1 VAFLIIIKSGILE
14 SIKPLVQ
21 HYFET
26 TLIKLVSDRLQL
38 DISYV
43 DVPDENSD
51 TTWIKVARPD
61 IELAGVRST
70 TIWKLWTL
78 NLVRVN

>member
-1 VAFLIIIKSGILE
+1 MVG
-14 SIKPLVQ
+14 
-21 HYFET
+21 
-26 TLIKLVSDRLQL
+26 DRRPL

-51 TTWIKVARPD
+51 PTWIKVARPD

-78 NLVRVN
+78 NLVCVNLRIYKTNLYKNGIRFECLMPS